1 MTQNAIMNY
10 LHQLEGQCSI
20 LRHLQIYSSLNLTS
34 PISIGRRGE
43 GEDQKRSRRRIVG
56 LSQEA
61 SSWVTLQFKWNE
73 FPNVM
78 INGKERKG
86 TFFSQ
91 STMIHHIVSKN
102 SLWYGELDFLPRW
115 TWLYIR
121 CVSRPGSEARWHFVL
136 VFFFWRNLSFSWLT
150 GEYHYPN

>member
-1 MTQNAIMNY
+1 MNY

-61 SSWVTLQFKWNE
+61 SS
-73 FPNVM
+73 
-78 INGKERKG
+78 
-86 TFFSQ
+86 
-91 STMIHHIVSKN
+91 
-102 SLWYGELDFLPRW
+102 
-115 TWLYIR
+115 
-121 CVSRPGSEARWHFVL
+121 
-136 VFFFWRNLSFSWLT
+136 
-150 GEYHYPN
+150 